1 MNKET
6 KLQRLIMVK
15 LSEAGHSVWR
25 NETGRFWT
33 GIPIHKDG
41 QTVTL
46 KNAMMIP
53 VGLCVGSSDLIG
65 MQAVTGRFFAIEVKT
80 DTGRASTAQKNF
92 IRHVQQKGGIAG
104 IARSPEEALQLL
116 SN

>member
-6 KLQRLIMVK
+6 KIQRLIMVK
-15 LSEAGHSVWR
+15 LSEAGHTVWR

-53 VGLCVGSSDLIG
+53 LGLCVEAQTSSACNTKQGD
-65 MQAVTGRFFAIEVKT
+65 
-80 DTGRASTAQKNF
+80 S
-92 IRHVQQKGGIAG
+92 
-104 IARSPEEALQLL
+104 LL
-116 SN
+116 SK